1 MQKALFWTSPLSMW
15 LTKTNSVTGRHYEIM
30 YLISEKEI
38 ENVPRII
45 NFYRGKGNAPSD
57 SPAPT
62 PPPATLWIT
71 FKADWVSFRFMFGY
85 I

>member
-1 MQKALFWTSPLSMW
+1 MQKVFVLDKLVVDMSDQNL
-15 LTKTNSVTGRHYEIM
+15 SVTGRHYEIM

-57 SPAPT
+57 CP
-62 PPPATLWIT
+62 L
-71 FKADWVSFRFMFGY
+71 
-85 I
+85 

>member
-1 MQKALFWTSPLSMW
+1 MQKVFVLDKLVVDVSDQNL
-15 LTKTNSVTGRHYEIM
+15 SVTGRHYEIM

-62 PPPATLWIT
+62 TPRQHFRLIGFHFGSCWVT
-71 FKADWVSFRFMFGY
+71 F
-85 I
+85 